1 MTSNEEFIRAVYRT
15 AEGDAL
21 DPEGWRAS
29 FTEDA
34 VFNVPGAES
43 FTGEALGNAV
53 TFVASVLPDVHREL
67 LRVTDMGN
75 LVAVEVLIQG
85 THLGPFPTPAGPITP
100 TGAKV
105 NVPAADFFYLRDGKI
120 ETYNSY
126 VMQSIWFAQLGVRP
140 DFAAAVAGSV
150 AAG

>member
-1 MTSNEEFIRAVYRT
+1 MAD
-15 AEGDAL
+15 GDVL

-29 FTEDA
+29 FTEDG

-43 FTGEALGNAV
+43 FTGEALSNAV
-53 TFVASVLPDVHREL
+53 RFVASVLPDVHREL
-67 LRVTDMGN
+67 LRVTDLGN
-75 LVAVEVLIQG
+75 LVVAEVLIQG
-85 THLGPFPTPAGPITP
+85 THLGPFPTPVGPIAP

-105 NVPAADFFYLRDGKI
+105 NVPSADFFYLRDGKI

-140 DFAAAVAGSV
+140 DFAAAM
-150 AAG
+150 AAGTAPTT